1 MLRLCLVFGA
11 SLVVAKAG
19 GLGSYGGSVSNVGY
33 TTHHAPSYN
42 QHFGGG
48 LGGHAYSNSYASV
61 ASHHGGGYGGQASH
75 HGGGFGGQV
84 YAPQPHYYEEHYD
97 RPKYEFKYGVEDA
110 HTGDKKTQ
118 YEVRDGDVVKGQYS
132 LVEPDGSVRTVEYTA
147 DPHHGFSAVVHKSG
161 HESVAF
167 GQQKHY

>member
-75 HGGGFGGQV
+75 HGGGYGGQV
-84 YAPQPHYYEEHYD
+84 YAPQPHYYEEHYVSSQD
-97 RPKYEFKYGVEDA
+97 CGTVGLIVVSFAGSA
-110 HTGDKKTQ
+110 Q
-118 YEVRDGDVVKGQYS
+118 VRV
-132 LVEPDGSVRTVEYTA
+132 
-147 DPHHGFSAVVHKSG
+147 
-161 HESVAF
+161 
-167 GQQKHY
+167 